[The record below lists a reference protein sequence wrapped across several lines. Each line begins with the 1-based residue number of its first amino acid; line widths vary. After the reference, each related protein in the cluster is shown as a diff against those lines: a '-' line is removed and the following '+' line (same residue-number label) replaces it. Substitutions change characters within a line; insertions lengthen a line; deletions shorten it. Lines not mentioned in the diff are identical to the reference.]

1 MLLWMSPTSPYAR
14 KCRILLREK
23 RLVCEESSALAKGI
37 DIVSRNPLGKIPALE
52 LDDGSIL
59 YDSVVIVEYL
69 DAIVPEPRFIPAA
82 PRERAEVRCWEAL
95 ADGMADAVVNAML
108 DGRRQPERRDPGY
121 VEKQHQKVRAGLE
134 HIERRLERHGAIY
147 DSSFSLADAA
157 IVSALDYTELRA
169 PELLGAGFPT
179 LRDYMSRL
187 AERSSV
193 AETAPPRT

>member
-23 RLVCEESSALAKGI
+23 RIVCDESTAVAKGV
-37 DIVSRNPLGKIPALE
+37 DIVSKNPLGKIPALE

-69 DAIVPEPRFIPAA
+69 EAIAPEPRMIPEA
-82 PRERAEVRCWEAL
+82 PRERAEVRRWEAL

-108 DGRRQPERRDPGY
+108 EGRRPLERRDPSY
-121 VEKQHQKVRAGLE
+121 IEKQHQKVRAGLE
-134 HIERRLERHGAIY
+134 HVERQLERHGAIY
-147 DSSFSLADAA
+147 GSAFSLADAA
-157 IVSALDYTELRA
+157 IVSALGYTELRA

-179 LRDYMSRL
+179 LQDYRARL
-187 AERSSV
+187 GERASV
-193 AETAPPRT
+193 AKTAPPHA